1 MVNEEGNGYMKKYLK
16 PAIGALLVIGV
27 ILLADAT
34 LNWIEPISPVGDKL
48 TKVLDYIIVHR
59 VIMIYSVAFG
69 LSLIVMRLMTQ
80 GQSKKNK
87 TKCYL
92 VIGLVF
98 FVLAI
103 IFYCTE
109 LVGNGVLTKR
119 VNNMM
124 VMMGIIMMVSSPMHR
139 MR

>member
-1 MVNEEGNGYMKKYLK
+1 MRKYLK

-27 ILLADAT
+27 IWLADAT
-34 LNWIEPISPVGDKL
+34 LNWIGDIQPVGDDL
-48 TKVLDYIIVHR
+48 TKALDYIIVHR
-59 VIMIYSVAFG
+59 VLMIYSVAFG

-80 GQSKKNK
+80 GQSKRNK

-92 VIGLVF
+92 VIGLIY

-103 IFYCTE
+103 IFHCTGLIDSE
-109 LVGNGVLTKR
+109 FIPRR

-124 VMMGIIMMVSSPMHR
+124 VMTGIMFMVSSPMQR
-139 MR
+139 VR